1 MPQQAPPLP
10 VTQPATRNRLMQP
23 VDRKHKFIVYTNGI
37 QVV

>member
-1 MPQQAPPLP
+1 MMQQARPLP
-10 VTQPATRNRLMQP
+10 VHQPATRNRLMQL